1 MAAGD
6 SCSCSIGISEKLLL
20 VNAKIKAR
28 PYTYISPAEMAHPTP
43 SRARARPKSINPFR
57 ALQVH
62 RNFRLFWTGQTV
74 SLIGTWMQTVG
85 QGWLALE
92 LTNSAFLVGV
102 VSAAGS
108 FPVLLLSLYG
118 GVVAERYNKLRIVII
133 CQALLLAEAGILW
146 WYTWTGRIG
155 IGSLLVLTTLNGVI
169 SAFEI
174 PARQTMIVEL
184 VTREDLVDAIALNS
198 GGFNL
203 ARIIGPSIAAI
214 VLAKWGVAGCFAINA
229 VSYFA
234 VLASLFQVR
243 LPRWVPRESL
253 VSPFEQLK
261 QGFQYIRSN
270 RAVTGMMGVVAVFS
284 IFGFQYLSMM
294 PVIARDVLH
303 TGAGG
308 YGLLLTFVGIGALTG
323 ALSLAG
329 LGARLKRGR
338 LYNSTAYA
346 YSGLIMLFSLMRSV
360 HLAAV
365 VLLFL
370 GLAMLINGALS
381 NGIIQSVVPDEL
393 RGRVIATYIFVYVG
407 FPPIGSFLAGLL
419 ADWIGVE
426 WAIFSGGV
434 VMLLYALWAF
444 WRYPEVR
451 SV

>member
-1 MAAGD
+1 MADATRAPASD
-6 SCSCSIGISEKLLL
+6 S
-20 VNAKIKAR
+20 R
-28 PYTYISPAEMAHPTP
+28 PRLTP
-43 SRARARPKSINPFR
+43 SRARPKSINPFR
-57 ALQVH
+57 TLQVH
-62 RNFRLFWTGQTV
+62 RNFRLFWIGQTV

-118 GVVAERYNKLRIVII
+118 GVIADRYNKLRVVII
-133 CQALLLAEAGILW
+133 CQALLLAEAGALW
-146 WYTWTGRIG
+146 WFTWTGRIDFV
-155 IGSLLVLTTLNGVI
+155 SLLVLTTLNGVI

-174 PARQTMIVEL
+174 PARQAMIVEL
-184 VTREDLVDAIALNS
+184 VSREDLVDAIALNS

-214 VLAKWGVAGCFAINA
+214 VLAKWGVAACFGINA
-229 VSYFA
+229 LSYFA
-234 VLASLFQVR
+234 VLGSLFQVR
-243 LPRWVPRESL
+243 LPRWVPREIL
-253 VSPFEQLK
+253 VSPTEQLK
-261 QGFQYIRSN
+261 QGFHYIRSN
-270 RAVTGMMGVVAVFS
+270 RPVTGLMGVVAVYS

-308 YGLLLTFVGIGALTG
+308 YGLLLSFVGVGALTG

-329 LGARLKRGR
+329 LGVRIKRGR
-338 LYNSTAYA
+338 LYNITAYA
-346 YSGLIMLFSLMRSV
+346 YAGLIMLFALMRSV
-360 HLAAV
+360 HLAAAA
-365 VLLFL
+365 LLFL

-393 RGRVIATYIFVYVG
+393 RGRVVATYIFVYVG

-419 ADWIGVE
+419 ADSIGVE
-426 WAIFSGGV
+426 WAIFGGGL
-434 VMLLYALWAF
+434 VMLVYALWAF
-444 WRYPEVR
+444 AKYPEVR
-451 SV
+451 AV